1 MSTLLDQLNLN
12 DDTVKG
18 ILNFLPYPFL
28 VSELRGS
35 KRQNVFVNQKF
46 LDEIGYTCEDI
57 PTNEEWFEMA
67 YPDPIYRE
75 EVKEQWT
82 SRAVQA
88 QKLKEDSVFL
98 RALIHTKRKG
108 DRWYEVKSSLSG
120 SFYLVAF
127 IDIHDVLARDE
138 ELLNA
143 NQNKD
148 KILSILG
155 HDLRGPIRNLHALS
169 SLITKTDLNSKEFIE
184 AVKNINT
191 RAFQALEFLDTT
203 LVWTKSNFDKISIN
217 IENISPKILVEKI
230 LPMYS
235 DLYEQKKIN
244 VVLEIPTAISIYSD
258 VEILTIVI
266 RNLIY
271 NAIKFTPENGTIHIN
286 AEWEIG
292 FFTLSVK
299 DSGIGIDKNILDKIT
314 GNLSSSSSVG
324 TQKET
329 GFGIG
334 LKLCKE
340 LLTQINGALEIES
353 IPNIGTKATIKL
365 KNNPEDY

>member
-1 MSTLLDQLNLN
+1 MSTLLDQLDLN
-12 DDTVKG
+12 DDIVKG
-18 ILNFLPYPFL
+18 VLNFLPYPFL
-28 VSELRGS
+28 VSELRES

-67 YPDPIYRE
+67 YPDPVYRE
-75 EVKEQWT
+75 EVKDEWT
-82 SRAVQA
+82 LRALKA
-88 QKLKEDSVFL
+88 QKSKEDSVTL
-98 RALIHTKRKG
+98 RALVHTKRKG

-120 SFYLVAF
+120 SIYLVAF

-155 HDLRGPIRNLHALS
+155 HDLRGPIRNLHTLS
-169 SLITKTDLNSKEFIE
+169 NFFTNTDISQKEFVE

-191 RAFQALEFLDTT
+191 KAFQALEFLDTT

-217 IENISPKILVEKI
+217 VENISPKILVEKI

-235 DLYEQKKIN
+235 SMYEHKKIKIS
-244 VVLEIPTAISIYSD
+244 LDIPNAIQIYSD

-271 NAIKFTPENGTIHIN
+271 NAIKFTPENGVIKIG
-286 AEWEIG
+286 AKWEIG

-299 DSGIGIDKNILDKIT
+299 DSGIGIDKKTLDKISD
-314 GNLSSSSSVG
+314 NNYSSSEG

-329 GFGIG
+329 GFGLG
-334 LKLCKE
+334 LRLCKE

-353 IPNIGTKATIKL
+353 MPNAGTSMTIKL

>member
-1 MSTLLDQLNLN
+1 LDKLDLN

-28 VSELRGS
+28 VSELRES

-57 PTNEEWFEMA
+57 PTNEEWFQMA

-75 EVKEQWT
+75 EVKDEWT
-82 SRAVQA
+82 NRALQA
-88 QKLKEDSVFL
+88 QKAKEDSVFL

-120 SFYLVAF
+120 SIYLVAF

-169 SLITKTDLNSKEFIE
+169 NLTAKTDMNPKEFIE
-184 AVKNINT
+184 AVKIINT

-235 DLYEQKKIN
+235 NLYESKKIK
-244 VVLEIPTAISIYSD
+244 VVLDIPNAILIYSD

-271 NAIKFTPENGTIHIN
+271 NAIKFTPENGTIHIGSK
-286 AEWEIG
+286 WEIG

-299 DSGIGIDKNILDKIT
+299 DSGIGIDKKTLDKIIE
-314 GNLSSSSSVG
+314 NRYSSSTG

-329 GFGIG
+329 GFGLG

-353 IPNIGTKATIKL
+353 VPSVGTKMTIKL